1 MAERM
6 ADKVARITKDPRYI
20 RNICT
25 SAHIHH
31 GKCIS
36 GNTRLIVSNG
46 SIKTAEEIFTE
57 VIKREAYTG
66 KPGDGAIF
74 VANIQKAIKITKDK
88 EGIE

>member
-31 GKCIS
+31 GKCVS

-46 SIKTAEEIFTE
+46 SIKTAEELFAEVSSSGNVFDQTEEHIIFTPKKTLPFFHS
-57 VIKREAYTG
+57 IKNLG
-66 KPGDGAIF
+66 
-74 VANIQKAIKITKDK
+74 N
-88 EGIE
+88 

>member
-57 VIKREAYTG
+57 VASSG
-66 KPGDGAIF
+66 NIF
-74 VANIQKAIKITKDK
+74 DQTEEHIIFTPKKNIALFSL
-88 EGIE
+88 